1 MTWVL
6 EQRQALS
13 HFLLVDDEGEEDR
26 LPAELGLLLK
36 VGAASTGGRAHTPI
50 APCDTPTLHAEES
63 GCHRGGSCAPVE
75 KSPQPPV

>member
-50 APCDTPTLHAEES
+50 GVSAPNQFRVRVQYCPRSSQPTTPN
-63 GCHRGGSCAPVE
+63 R
-75 KSPQPPV
+75 